1 MTINHTDQ
9 ELLELILELE
19 NTLLAKDQGP
29 SARSDSIPLEVRKNL
44 VVIL

>member
-19 NTLLAKDQGP
+19 NTLLAKDRTLAPGLIP
-29 SARSDSIPLEVRKNL
+29 YRSK
-44 VVIL
+44 